1 MMLKFSLIRFLTSVL
16 RVLVSIFL
24 YKNMRLSV
32 SLCERK
38 RGQPLGSVRL

>member
-32 SLCERK
+32 SLCERE